1 MGNVFGILNPLSY
14 LSWVSE
20 SFRLEIGQILTWKAV
35 IYEKS
40 LVSDFRKTVETGV
53 DPRLHGDVLSTVSLT

>member
-1 MGNVFGILNPLSY
+1 MHHGEFFWNSKSLELPFLG
-14 LSWVSE
+14 
-20 SFRLEIGQILTWKAV
+20 FRLEIGQILTWKAV